1 MQNHPEYPQ
10 RRSIR
15 LPEYDYSSQG
25 AYFVTLVTNQWQNLF
40 GAIKETNVK
49 LSKLGLIVHKEWIR
63 SAQIRSEMKI
73 HEDEFVIMPNHL
85 HGIVWFQSPENG
97 KLPIDDANSNLYRK
111 PKTLGSFIAGFKSSV
126 TRIATQELGISKVW
140 QRNYYEHVIRDDA
153 DWERI
158 VLYIQ
163 ENPRKWSEDRLFH
176 Q

>member
-1 MQNHPEYPQ
+1 MINHPEYPK

-15 LPEYDYSSQG
+15 LPDFDYSSEG

-40 GAIKETNVK
+40 GYIEETNIK
-49 LSKLGLIVHKEWIR
+49 LSKLGSIVRKEWVR
-63 SAQIRSEMKI
+63 SAQIRSELKI
-73 HEDEFVIMPNHL
+73 YEDEFIIMPNHM
-85 HGIVWFQSPENG
+85 HGIVWLQSPE
-97 KLPIDDANSNLYRK
+97 IDKSSIEKPVSHLRRN

-126 TRIATQELGISKVW
+126 TRIANQELGITKIW

-158 VLYIQ
+158 VLYIKD
-163 ENPRKWSEDRLFH
+163 NPRKWGEDRFFH